1 MNIMSRKPPEGENCG
16 LAGLNKL
23 GYMHEVRNKRFIV
36 MLKAVFA

>member
-1 MNIMSRKPPEGENCG
+1 MSRKPAEGENCG

-23 GYMHEVRNKRFIV
+23 GYIHEVRNKRFIV

>member
-1 MNIMSRKPPEGENCG
+1 MNFMSRKPAEGENCG

-23 GYMHEVRNKRFIV
+23 EYSHEVRSRRFIA

>member
-1 MNIMSRKPPEGENCG
+1 MNIMSRKPAEGENCG

-23 GYMHEVRNKRFIV
+23 GYIHEVRNRRFTV